1 MYPTLARGPEG
12 AATVD
17 NEAVDNEA
25 VDNEIDDALASS
37 RDIHTTTLDL
47 RARTRMADWP
57 SYL

>member
-12 AATVD
+12 AAAVD

>member
-12 AATVD
+12 AA
-17 NEAVDNEA
+17 AVDNEA
-25 VDNEIDDALASS
+25 VDNEIDDAMASS
-37 RDIHTTTLDL
+37 RDTHTTTLDL

>member
-1 MYPTLARGPEG
+1 M
-12 AATVD
+12 D